1 MSNARDLLPLNHRSK
16 PCRSQR
22 KRLSVKPFLWIKM
35 CVSVCAVNKR
45 EQIQTLLESNTKISL
60 DKMCVCVCCD

>member
-35 CVSVCAVNKR
+35 CVSVCV
-45 EQIQTLLESNTKISL
+45 L
-60 DKMCVCVCCD
+60 